1 VQVQQTLENKQVTV
15 EDKPWK
21 GFCCKRCYFAKSDKK
36 KCKCRCLG
44 KNHAASNLN
53 FNQNK
58 KKGESD

>member
-36 KCKCRCLG
+36 KCKCRCHGL
-44 KNHAASNLN
+44 NH
-53 FNQNK
+53 Q
-58 KKGESD
+58 KGLHKALETKDKEA